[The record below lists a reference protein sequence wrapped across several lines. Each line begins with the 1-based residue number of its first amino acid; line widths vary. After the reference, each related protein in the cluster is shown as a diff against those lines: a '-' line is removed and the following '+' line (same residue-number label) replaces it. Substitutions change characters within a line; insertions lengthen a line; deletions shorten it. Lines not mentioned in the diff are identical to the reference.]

1 MKPTL
6 INDKMVA
13 RLQHCD
19 NEVNSDFNTPERLEI
34 RCEKIESQANPEHS
48 VTLISLL
55 SGYLEAKAMS
65 HWFHGGDLATFKN
78 LCYNILKLK
87 YICGQPPC
95 NQPKPWYAIEDCV
108 FYFLSDHEPLLSWF
122 SQLIYDYEVEVNH
135 KESSKV
141 NDGAYYSLQLA
152 LALRGDFDLLGER
165 AEYFVETPPKNWT
178 KRFLVDNQFYLA
190 LAKGDEQGMEA
201 AIKELVTPRRL
212 NYRKDWD
219 EGAYT
224 QGLIGSSA
232 IIFSK
237 LARRYG
243 YEIIVD
249 SPYLPKEWIPVQPLE
264 NYEDEFDFMKAFPI

>member
-6 INDKMVA
+6 INDKMIA

-19 NEVNSDFNTPERLEI
+19 NKVNSDFNTPEELADM
-34 RCEKIESQANPEHS
+34 CEKIESQADPEHS

-55 SGYLEAKAMS
+55 SSYLRAKAMS

-78 LCYNILKLK
+78 LCYNLLKLK
-87 YICGQPPC
+87 YISGQPPC
-95 NQPKPWYAIEDCV
+95 NNARPRTATEDSI
-108 FYFLSDHEPLLSWF
+108 FYLLSDHEPLISWF
-122 SQLIYDYEVEVNH
+122 SQLMYDYEVEVNH

-141 NDGAYYSLQLA
+141 NGGAYYSLQLA
-152 LALRGDFDLLGER
+152 LALRGDLDLLGER
-165 AEYFVETPPKNWT
+165 AEYFVENPPKNWA
-178 KRFLVDNQFYLA
+178 KRFLLDNQFYVA
-190 LAKGDEQGMEA
+190 LAKGDKQGMEA
-201 AIKELVTPRRL
+201 VIRELVTPRKIYQRQSA
-212 NYRKDWD
+212 

-224 QGLIGSSA
+224 ENLISSLGLRY
-232 IIFSK
+232 SK
-237 LARRYG
+237 LAWRYG

>member
-19 NEVNSDFNTPERLEI
+19 NEVNSDFNSPEELAEM
-34 RCEKIESQANPEHS
+34 CKKIESQADPEHS

-55 SGYLEAKAMS
+55 SSYLEAKAMS

-87 YICGQPPC
+87 YISGQPPC
-95 NQPKPWYAIEDCV
+95 NNPRAHSVIGDRL
-108 FYFLSDHEPLLSWF
+108 FYLLSDHEPLISWF
-122 SQLIYDYEVEVNH
+122 SQLMYDYKVNH
-135 KESSKV
+135 SDSSLA
-141 NDGAYYSLQLA
+141 NSSSNFSLQLA
-152 LALRGDFDLLGER
+152 LALQGDIDLLGER
-165 AEYFVETPPKNWT
+165 AEYFVENPPKNWT

-219 EGAYT
+219 EGAFT
-224 QGLIGSSA
+224 QGLIGTSA
-232 IIFSK
+232 IIYSK
-237 LARRYG
+237 LAWRYG

-249 SPYLPKEWIPVQPLE
+249 SPYLPKEWIPVKPLE
-264 NYEDEFDFMKAFPI
+264 NYEDEFDFMKAFS